1 MPQHN
6 AQSRYPAPPLGGWG
20 VNSNEVMK
28 QIVISILFFLS
39 FGTLHAATLT
49 AEEHPRLLL
58 RAGEE
63 QAILNAVQQDAT
75 WAYLHNTI
83 IAEADKMISLP
94 NLERIITGSRLLE
107 ISREALRRL
116 FYLSYAYRT
125 TNNTKYS
132 DRAKN
137 EMLNLAAFSDWH
149 PGHFLDVAEM
159 TTAVAIGYDWCYD
172 RLSASERTTIK
183 DAIKNHGLIAS
194 NNHTS
199 WTTMTNNWIQVCCAG
214 TLFGALAILEDE
226 STLANQVI
234 NRSKNLI
241 TTAHNFYKP
250 DGAYPEG
257 PGYWDYGTAFNVLM
271 YSALEKY
278 YGNDSGLSNS
288 PGFLQTGAYSQALVS
303 PCMYVF
309 GYADSGSGFS
319 ISPAVFWFYNKTQ
332 DPSLLYFQKKKIS
345 LSSASTFTSER
356 NLPAIMIWG
365 AANNV
370 SMDNLT
376 PPAELFYKA
385 GGETPVAVMRS
396 SWESSEAVYL
406 AYKLGSNTSSH
417 AHMDIGS
424 FIFEAENVRW
434 AVDLGNEDYTVIE
447 SHIGSSALW
456 NNSQNSKRWDVF
468 RIGNLSHSVPNF
480 DGGKQTV
487 FPAANSVQIAS
498 TVNTADLMS
507 VTADLTPAYSR
518 DVQKI
523 ERTAALVDKKYAKIT
538 DVVTTGNT
546 SRTMSWNMTAGT
558 ESVVLDHENN
568 QIILN
573 SNSKRLYIKV
583 DCPRA
588 ITLKTWS
595 TVSPNSYERKNTG
608 TIRVGFDVTLPSF
621 TTTNINVLLVP
632 GSVED
637 ENKPRPAA
645 LSLPHSPVWKYM
657 DSALSEGSP
666 TDPNAGTYKADASLF
681 DLSNWT
687 STISEG
693 SRSFYIGVSSGKPI
707 ANTMEFVDNKQDGT
721 KHTAWL
727 ISPPLDFSG
736 TGIKTITFR
745 AGREAIDQ
753 QSSNIDVLYSSDY
766 TTSIERATWT
776 VLKSQ
781 AVPDTQT
788 GLGQS
793 AMANIT
799 ASTTEKSPDA
809 VIAIRA
815 DKVFGGTA
823 GAKQAKYRVVAPAIT
838 FTPASSISSTNKN
851 KTIIYD
857 NMMQT
862 ITIESS
868 EEIKDIMLFSI
879 IGEKILLNPC
889 NNRII
894 SIEHLPDGIYI
905 CKVLLANGEII
916 IKKFLK

>member
-1 MPQHN
+1 
-6 AQSRYPAPPLGGWG
+6 
-20 VNSNEVMK
+20 MK
-28 QIVISILFFLS
+28 HLVISIFASLLCFS
-39 FGTLHAATLT
+39 ALHAMPT

-58 RAGEE
+58 QAGEE

-75 WAYLHNTI
+75 WAFLHNAI
-83 IAEADKMISLP
+83 IAEADNMISLP
-94 NLERIITGSRLLE
+94 NLERVIIGGRLLE
-107 ISREALRRL
+107 TSREALRRL

-125 TNNTKYS
+125 TGDIKYS
-132 DRAKN
+132 NRAKS
-137 EMLNLAAFSDWH
+137 EMLSLAAFSDWH
-149 PGHFLDVAEM
+149 PDHFLDVAEM

-172 RLSASERTTIK
+172 QLSPSERTTIK
-183 DAIKNHGLIAS
+183 DAIKNFGLIAS
-194 NNHTS
+194 NNDTS
-199 WTTMTNNWIQVCCAG
+199 WTTMTNNWIQVCSAG

-226 STLANQVI
+226 PTLANQVI

-241 TTAHNFYKP
+241 TTAQNFYKP

-257 PGYWDYGTAFNVLM
+257 PGYWDYGTTFNVLM

-288 PGFLQTGAYSQALVS
+288 PGFLQTGTYSQALVTPS
-303 PCMYVF
+303 MYVF

-356 NLPAIMIWG
+356 NLPAMMIWG

-376 PPAELFYKA
+376 PPTGLFYQA
-385 GGETPVAVMRS
+385 GGETPVAIMRS
-396 SWESSEAVYL
+396 SWESPEAIYL
-406 AYKLGSNTSSH
+406 GYKLGSNTSSH

-424 FIFEAENVRW
+424 FIFESENIRW
-434 AVDLGNEDYTVIE
+434 AIDLGTEDYTVIE
-447 SHIGSSALW
+447 SQIGSSALW
-456 NNSQNSKRWDVF
+456 SNTQNSKRWDVF

-480 DGGKQTV
+480 SGGKQTV
-487 FPAANSVQIAS
+487 FPIANSVQIAN

-523 ERTAALVDKKYAKIT
+523 ERTAALIEKKYAKIT
-538 DVVTTGNT
+538 DVITIGNT
-546 SRTMSWNMTAGT
+546 TKTMSWNMVAGT
-558 ESVVLDHENN
+558 ESVVLDQANN
-568 QIILN
+568 QIILS
-573 SNSKRLYIKV
+573 SNGKRLYVKV

-588 ITLKTWS
+588 IALKTWS

-621 TTTNINVLLVP
+621 TTTTINVSLVP

-637 ENKPRPAA
+637 ENKPRPTP
-645 LSLPHSPVWKYM
+645 LSLPHSPVWKYI
-657 DSALSEGSP
+657 DSALSGGSP
-666 TDPNAGTYKADASLF
+666 TDPNAGTYKADQSLF
-681 DLSNWT
+681 DLSGWT
-687 STISEG
+687 SVVSEG
-693 SRSFYIGVSSGKPI
+693 MRPFYIGISSGNPI
-707 ANTMEFVDNKQDGT
+707 ANTMEFVDNKQDGERNT
-721 KHTAWL
+721 SWL

-753 QSSNIDVLYSSDY
+753 QTSNIDVLYSPDY

-781 AVPDTQT
+781 AVPATQA
-788 GLGQS
+788 GLAQNS
-793 AMANIT
+793 MVVIT
-799 ASTTEKSPDA
+799 TSTSEKSPDA

-815 DKVFGGTA
+815 DKVFGGAA
-823 GAKQAKYRVVAPAIT
+823 GVKQAKYRVVAPTIT
-838 FTPASSISSTNKN
+838 FTPASGISSTNKDSN
-851 KTIIYD
+851 AIIYD
-857 NMMQT
+857 NTMQT
-862 ITIESS
+862 VRIESG
-868 EEIKDIMLFSI
+868 EEIKSI
-879 IGEKILLNPC
+879 ELYSLLGEKVLFNSG

-894 SIEHLPDGIYI
+894 SIGYLPNGIYI
-905 CKVLLANGEII
+905 CKVLLVNQEMI